1 VNLGGWLL
9 LEPGP
14 SAPLS
19 PGCSAGLGRLV
30 NALDA
35 AVLRDFANKY
45 RICAYLYLFMFLRII
60 GNLPPAATSC
70 HTSRLCRDTGRCEW
84 DLMETLRRRQVH
96 GLGVVMSM
104 RVLAWCETATTTLV
118 GCLRDDRIIKS
129 KLW

>member
-1 VNLGGWLL
+1 MLQLI
-9 LEPGP
+9 EEI
-14 SAPLS
+14 
-19 PGCSAGLGRLV
+19 LV
-30 NALDA
+30 QRFSDLIMS

-84 DLMETLRRRQVH
+84 DLMETLRRRQAH

-104 RVLAWCETATTTLV
+104 RVLAWCETATTTLLV
-118 GCLRDDRIIKS
+118 GCLRSLRDDSIIKN